1 MISHIIKLITK
12 KEIILYDK
20 HRQTQPIVS
29 NSINK
34 QKFYFFDIGL
44 IWNYIP
50 FKTSDKR
57 KHRVMYI
64 ILNMIQPKYILSMN
78 WITKRESL
86 YKVWTANNV
95 NSAFVVVQHGAY
107 VGGIVTDI
115 PHKYTKCDVFL
126 TWGTFFKDEFIK
138 NNSQKKVR
146 IVSFGNTIYND
157 FNRESFKY
165 KASHQTNKILLLPTA
180 LDFES
185 VVHFNSL
192 LDKLKEL
199 NFQVYVKEHAKQGV
213 EKNNNGSIKYPSI
226 EGIAK
231 IKGNLYNI
239 LQHNDFDFIICDHS
253 SSLLDAIFFKNK
265 VIYFDPNNN
274 KKGYKTNYSNYLPN
288 LYMKD
293 NNKLN
298 KIKIFQLIN
307 LEEQEALINNMLT
320 LGNNQINT
328 I

>member
-1 MISHIIKLITK
+1 LISHIIKLITK
-12 KEIILYDK
+12 KKIILYDK

-34 QKFYFFDIGL
+34 QKFCFFDIGL
-44 IWNYIP
+44 IWKYIP

-95 NSAFVVVQHGAY
+95 NSAFVVVQHGVYA
-107 VGGIVTDI
+107 GGIVTDI
-115 PHKYTKCDVFL
+115 PHKYTKCDIFL
-126 TWGTFFKDEFIK
+126 TWGAFFKDEFFK

-157 FNRESFKY
+157 FNRENFKY
-165 KASHQTNKILLLPTA
+165 KKKKTNKILLLPTA

-199 NFQVYVKEHAKQGV
+199 NFQVYLKEHAKQGV
-213 EKNNNGSIKYPSI
+213 EKNKDGSIKYPSI

-231 IKGNLYNI
+231 IKGSLYPI

-274 KKGYKTNYSNYLPN
+274 KKGYKTNYSNYLTN

-293 NNKLN
+293 NNELN
-298 KIKIFQLIN
+298 KIKIYQLIN
-307 LEEQEALINNMLT
+307 LKEQEALINNMLT
-320 LGNNQINT
+320 LGNNLINA